1 MPLRRLKSEILAKV
15 TGGVMRAIYPPDSMT
30 PLAGAATR
38 RCLAC
43 DEPISTSRVG
53 AVEYRLP
60 DGTRHAY
67 HLRCDSV
74 RLIVAADLLRRQ
86 IPQRE
91 LLQSDGKP

>member
-1 MPLRRLKSEILAKV
+1 MPLRRLKSEILAKL
-15 TGGVMRAIYPPDSMT
+15 TGGEIQAIYSPDSMT
-30 PLAGAATR
+30 PLTGPATR

-74 RLIVAADLLRRQ
+74 RLAVAADQLRRQ
-86 IPQRE
+86 IRE
-91 LLQSDGKP
+91 RGLSISDGKP